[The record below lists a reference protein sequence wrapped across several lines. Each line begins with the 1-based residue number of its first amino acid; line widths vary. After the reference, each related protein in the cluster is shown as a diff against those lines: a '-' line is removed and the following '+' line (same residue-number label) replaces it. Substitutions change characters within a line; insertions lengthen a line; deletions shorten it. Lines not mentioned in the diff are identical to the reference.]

1 MDLPKLPADRST
13 RRRIALAIAIAADAS
28 QIAILPVFFAGL
40 ASPIDDVV
48 DVIVGILMVVLLG
61 WHLAFLPSF
70 IVELLPGVDLFPT
83 WTIAVLVATRARRR

>member
-1 MDLPKLPADRST
+1 MDLPKLPAERST
-13 RRRIALAIAIAADAS
+13 RRRIALAIAIAADAA